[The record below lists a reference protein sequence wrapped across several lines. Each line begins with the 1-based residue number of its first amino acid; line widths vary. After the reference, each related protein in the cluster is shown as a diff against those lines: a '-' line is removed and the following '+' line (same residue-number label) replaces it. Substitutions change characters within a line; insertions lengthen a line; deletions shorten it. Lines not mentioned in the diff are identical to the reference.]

1 MLFPLDSHGTLGC
14 ARVRYLYGGSMENT
28 RVDVSTGVGGGL
40 AQSLHQPSLDSLK
53 KSGIEECFLN
63 EVIDNH
69 PDRVDIEPKLV
80 RMLRSL
86 FYFFFHAKAIRKIFI
101 LNEEKSKYSLG
112 IRFVTCSRYICYRI
126 IMFIYLFPFLGF
138 VE

>member
-1 MLFPLDSHGTLGC
+1 
-14 ARVRYLYGGSMENT
+14 MENT

-69 PDRVDIEPKLV
+69 PDTADIEPKLA
-80 RMLRSL
+80 RMLLSL
-86 FYFFFHAKAIRKIFI
+86 YFFFFHAKTIRKFSISMRI
-101 LNEEKSKYSLG
+101 NRN
-112 IRFVTCSRYICYRI
+112 IRFVGYSFRSRYICYDRI